1 MQRDLPQPPPAT
13 SFENAIAA
21 GGLSE
26 AELLHA
32 LLSSTPD
39 LIYFKDCRGRFIQI
53 SRSVCATLRIAEPE
67 DAIGRTDFDF
77 YSARYAKQA
86 FEAEQRI
93 MATGEALVGFEE
105 METWPD
111 GTRTWLSTTKV
122 PLRGAGGAVI
132 GIMGISRD
140 VTDKKKAEEEAVRAN
155 ESRLIFLANMSH
167 EIRTPLNG
175 VIGFS
180 NLLLDTAL
188 DDEQKEFAEGVQS
201 SSESLLS
208 LVNEVLDFSKIEA
221 GRIELE
227 SVEFPLRETVAKC
240 LKLVSLQARQRGLEL
255 RSSVDPGCPEMVVGD
270 VARVCQILLNLLSNA
285 IKFTERG
292 SVTAE
297 VRPGREAAAGAV
309 RFEVRDTGIGIDGDG
324 IKKIFE
330 PFTQADSSTTRR
342 FGGTGLG
349 LSISRAL
356 VDLMGGNFHVESVPG
371 KGSTFAFEVPLP
383 AAAVFA
389 GAPEIARAAASG
401 VGGDESASDMT
412 RLALQVPL
420 RILVAD
426 DNASN
431 LKLCRFILKRL
442 GYEADEAGDGREALR
457 AVQERLYD
465 VILMDVRMPVA
476 DGIAA
481 TRMIRNEVARARQ
494 PWIIALTANATVDT
508 RARCLEAGMDDF
520 LTKPIRT
527 DALIA
532 ALRRARPA
540 AAL

>member
-1 MQRDLPQPPPAT
+1 MHPETNLAPSEVAT
-13 SFENAIAA
+13 Q
-21 GGLSE
+21 GL
-26 AELLHA
+26 LRA

-39 LIYFKDCRGRFIQI
+39 LIYFKDCHGRFIQI
-53 SRSVCATLRIAEPE
+53 SRSMCAMLKIAAPE
-67 DAIGRTDFDF
+67 DAIGKTDFDF

-86 FEAEQRI
+86 FDAERRI

-105 METWPD
+105 KETRPD
-111 GTRTWLSTTKV
+111 GTDVWVSTTKV
-122 PLRGAGGAVI
+122 PLRGADGAII

-227 SVEFPLRETVAKC
+227 SVEFTLRDTAAKC
-240 LKLVSLQARQRGLEL
+240 LKLVSIQARHKGLEL
-255 RSSVDPGCPEMVVGD
+255 RSSVDPACPEMVFGD
-270 VARVCQILLNLLSNA
+270 VTRVRQILLNLLNNA

-292 SVTAE
+292 SVVLE
-297 VRPGREAAAGAV
+297 VLPGRGEVAGAL
-309 RFEVRDTGIGIDGDG
+309 RFEVRDTGIGIDAAG
-324 IKKIFE
+324 IEKIFE
-330 PFTQADSSTTRR
+330 PFTQADASTTRR

-356 VDLMGGNFHVESVPG
+356 VNLMGGDFQVESVPG

-389 GAPEIARAAASG
+389 GAPENTGGA
-401 VGGDESASDMT
+401 GGDEIAGDKL
-412 RLALQVPL
+412 RPAAHVPL

-431 LKLCRFILKRL
+431 LKLCRFILKRF
-442 GYEADEAGDGREALR
+442 GYEADVANDGREALR

-465 VILMDVRMPVA
+465 VVLMDVQMPAA

-481 TRMIRNEVARARQ
+481 TRMIRSEVARSRQ
-494 PWIIALTANATVDT
+494 PWIIALTANATVET
-508 RARCLEAGMDDF
+508 RARCMEAGMDDF
-520 LTKPIRT
+520 LTKPLRT

-540 AAL
+540 AAF